1 MGKST
6 LFNALTAS
14 KNAEAANFPFCTIDP
29 NIGIVDV
36 VDERLDK
43 LTELSKSKKKIY
55 TNITF
60 VDIAGLVKGAS
71 KGEGLGNKFLSH
83 IREVDAIIHLVRC
96 FDSEKITHVNSKI
109 NPVEDLETI
118 KTEIILSDIDII
130 QKKLEKGKKKLL
142 EEKQI
147 KILEEKLNQLNEGK
161 EIFINGS
168 DEKKFLSSLGLLS
181 IKPKII
187 VCNVDEESLA
197 NGNAFTKEVQNK
209 YSNEKVVTI
218 CADIEDQI
226 MGLDNSER
234 ETFMKEIGLNK
245 TGLNQLIKE
254 GYELLNLDTFFTSGP
269 EESRAWTV
277 EKNTPAPKAASVIHT
292 DFEKKF
298 LTTLGLLSIKP
309 KIIVCNVDEE
319 SLATGNAFTEDVKR
333 KYTAEKIVTI
343 CADIE
348 DQIMGLDNNERE
360 TFMKEIGLNKT
371 GLNQLIKEGYD
382 LLNLDTFF
390 TSGPEE
396 SRAWTIEKN
405 TLAPQAASVIHT
417 DFEKNFIRAEAVT
430 CEDFIKFGSAEKC
443 KENGKLRI
451 EGKDYIVKDGDVLYF
466 RVNP

>member
-1 MGKST
+1 MGFKCGIVGLPNVGKST

-14 KNAEAANFPFCTIDP
+14 KNAEAANFPFCTINP

-43 LTELSKSKKKIY
+43 LTKLSNSKKKIY

-83 IREVDAIIHLVRC
+83 IKEVDAIIHLVRC
-96 FDSEKITHVNSKI
+96 FESDKITHVNSKI
-109 NPVEDLETI
+109 NPVEDLEII
-118 KTEIILSDIDII
+118 KTEIILSDLDII

-142 EEKQI
+142 EEKEV
-147 KILEEKLNQLNEGK
+147 KILEDKLKQLNDSK
-161 EIFINGS
+161 EVVAN
-168 DEKKFLSSLGLLS
+168 DKEEEKFLTTLGLLS

-197 NGNAFTKEVQNK
+197 KGNSFTESVKKN
-209 YSNEKVVTI
+209 YSEEKVVTI

-234 ETFMKEIGLNK
+234 ETFMNEIGLNK
-245 TGLNQLIKE
+245 TGLNKLIKE

-292 DFEKKF
+292 DFEK
-298 LTTLGLLSIKP
+298 
-309 KIIVCNVDEE
+309 
-319 SLATGNAFTEDVKR
+319 
-333 KYTAEKIVTI
+333 
-343 CADIE
+343 
-348 DQIMGLDNNERE
+348 
-360 TFMKEIGLNKT
+360 
-371 GLNQLIKEGYD
+371 
-382 LLNLDTFF
+382 
-390 TSGPEE
+390 
-396 SRAWTIEKN
+396 
-405 TLAPQAASVIHT
+405 
-417 DFEKNFIRAEAVT
+417 NFIRAETVT
-430 CEDFIKFGSAEKC
+430 CEDFIKYGSAEKC

>member
-1 MGKST
+1 MGFKCGIVGLPNVGKST

-36 VDERLDK
+36 IDERLDQLAK
-43 LTELSKSKKKIY
+43 LSNSKKKVY

-109 NPVEDLETI
+109 SPSSDLETI
-118 KTEIILSDIDII
+118 KTEIVLSDLDIV

-142 EEKQI
+142 EDKEI
-147 KILEEKLNQLNEGK
+147 KILEEKLNQLDKNQEIKINNE
-161 EIFINGS
+161 EEN
-168 DEKKFLSSLGLLS
+168 KFLSSIGLLS

-187 VCNVDEESLA
+187 VCNVDEENLSK
-197 NGNAFTKEVQNK
+197 GNQYTEEVQNK
-209 YSNEKVVTI
+209 YPNEKIIKI
-218 CADIEDQI
+218 CADIEDQLS
-226 MGLDNSER
+226 GLDKNEK
-234 ETFMKEIGLNK
+234 EAFM
-245 TGLNQLIKE
+245 Q
-254 GYELLNLDTFFTSGP
+254 D
-269 EESRAWTV
+269 
-277 EKNTPAPKAASVIHT
+277 
-292 DFEKKF
+292 
-298 LTTLGLLSIKP
+298 
-309 KIIVCNVDEE
+309 
-319 SLATGNAFTEDVKR
+319 
-333 KYTAEKIVTI
+333 
-343 CADIE
+343 
-348 DQIMGLDNNERE
+348 
-360 TFMKEIGLNKT
+360 IGLNKT

-382 LLNLDTFF
+382 LLKLDTFF

-396 SRAWTIEKN
+396 SRAWTVRKN
-405 TLAPQAASVIHT
+405 TIAPKAASVIHT
-417 DFEKNFIRAEAVT
+417 DFEKNFIRAEAVS
-430 CEDFIKFGSAEKC
+430 CEDFIKYGSAEKC

>member
-1 MGKST
+1 MGFKCGIVGLPNVGKST

-36 VDERLDK
+36 IDERLDK
-43 LTELSKSKKKIY
+43 LTKLSNSKKKTY

-96 FDSEKITHVNSKI
+96 FESDKITHVNSKI

-118 KTEIILSDIDII
+118 KTEIILSDIDIV

-142 EEKQI
+142 QEKEV
-147 KILEEKLNQLNEGK
+147 KILEEKLK
-161 EIFINGS
+161 
-168 DEKKFLSSLGLLS
+168 
-181 IKPKII
+181 
-187 VCNVDEESLA
+187 
-197 NGNAFTKEVQNK
+197 
-209 YSNEKVVTI
+209 
-218 CADIEDQI
+218 
-226 MGLDNSER
+226 
-234 ETFMKEIGLNK
+234 
-245 TGLNQLIKE
+245 
-254 GYELLNLDTFFTSGP
+254 LLNSGD
-269 EESRAWTV
+269 EAIS
-277 EKNTPAPKAASVIHT
+277 K
-292 DFEKKF
+292 DGFEKKF

-319 SLATGNAFTEDVKR
+319 SLAKGNSFTEDVKR
-333 KYTAEKIVTI
+333 KYPNEKIVTI

-396 SRAWTIEKN
+396 SRAWTVEKN

>member
-1 MGKST
+1 MGFKCGIVGLPNVGKST
-6 LFNALTAS
+6 LFNVLTAS

-36 VDERLDK
+36 IDDRLDQ
-43 LTELSKSKKKIY
+43 LSKLSNSKKKIY

-96 FDSEKITHVNSKI
+96 FESDQITHVNSKI

-118 KTEIILSDIDII
+118 KTEIILSDIDVI
-130 QKKLEKGKKKLL
+130 QKKLDKGKKKLL
-142 EEKQI
+142 DEKEI
-147 KILEEKLNQLNEGK
+147 KILEEKLSQLNEGNEVTSNDQA
-161 EIFINGS
+161 EI
-168 DEKKFLSSLGLLS
+168 KFLSNLGLLS

-197 NGNAFTKEVQNK
+197 EGNIFTKSIKEAHP
-209 YSNEKVVTI
+209 NEKIVTI

-226 MGLDNSER
+226 MGLDNNER
-234 ETFMKEIGLNK
+234 ETFMKEIGLSK

-277 EKNTPAPKAASVIHT
+277 K
-292 DFEKKF
+292 
-298 LTTLGLLSIKP
+298 
-309 KIIVCNVDEE
+309 
-319 SLATGNAFTEDVKR
+319 
-333 KYTAEKIVTI
+333 
-343 CADIE
+343 
-348 DQIMGLDNNERE
+348 
-360 TFMKEIGLNKT
+360 
-371 GLNQLIKEGYD
+371 
-382 LLNLDTFF
+382 
-390 TSGPEE
+390 
-396 SRAWTIEKN
+396 KN
-405 TLAPQAASVIHT
+405 TLAPKAASVIHT
-417 DFEKNFIRAEAVT
+417 DFEKNFIRAETVT
-430 CEDFIKFGSAEKC
+430 CEDFIKYGSAEKC

>member
-1 MGKST
+1 MGFKCGIVGLPNVGKST

-36 VDERLDK
+36 IDDRLDQ
-43 LTELSKSKKKIY
+43 LSKLSNSKKKIY

-96 FDSEKITHVNSKI
+96 FESDQITHVNSKI

-118 KTEIILSDIDII
+118 KTEIILSDIDVI
-130 QKKLEKGKKKLL
+130 QKKLDKGKKKLL
-142 EEKQI
+142 DEKEI
-147 KILEEKLNQLNEGK
+147 KILEEKLSQLNEGNEVTSDDQT
-161 EIFINGS
+161 EI
-168 DEKKFLSSLGLLS
+168 KFLSSLGLLS

-197 NGNAFTKEVQNK
+197 EGNVFTKSIKEAHP
-209 YSNEKVVTI
+209 NEKVVTI

-226 MGLDNSER
+226 MGLDNNER
-234 ETFMKEIGLNK
+234 ETFMKEIGLSK

-277 EKNTPAPKAASVIHT
+277 K
-292 DFEKKF
+292 
-298 LTTLGLLSIKP
+298 
-309 KIIVCNVDEE
+309 
-319 SLATGNAFTEDVKR
+319 
-333 KYTAEKIVTI
+333 
-343 CADIE
+343 
-348 DQIMGLDNNERE
+348 
-360 TFMKEIGLNKT
+360 
-371 GLNQLIKEGYD
+371 
-382 LLNLDTFF
+382 
-390 TSGPEE
+390 
-396 SRAWTIEKN
+396 KN
-405 TLAPQAASVIHT
+405 TLAPKAASVIHT
-417 DFEKNFIRAEAVT
+417 DFEKNFIRAETVT
-430 CEDFIKFGSAEKC
+430 CEDFIKYGSAEKC

>member
-1 MGKST
+1 MGFKCGIVGLPNVGKST

-36 VDERLDK
+36 VDERLDQLAK
-43 LTELSKSKKKIY
+43 LSSSKKKIY

-109 NPVEDLETI
+109 SPSSDLETI
-118 KTEIILSDIDII
+118 KTEIVLSDLDIV

-142 EEKQI
+142 QDKEI
-147 KILEEKLNQLNEGK
+147 KILEEKLNQLDKNQEVKINNE
-161 EIFINGS
+161 EEN
-168 DEKKFLSSLGLLS
+168 KFLSNIGLLS

-187 VCNVDEESLA
+187 VCNVDEENLSK
-197 NGNAFTKEVQNK
+197 GNQYTEEVQNK
-209 YSNEKVVTI
+209 YPNEKIIKI
-218 CADIEDQI
+218 CADIEDQLS
-226 MGLDNSER
+226 GLDKNEK
-234 ETFMKEIGLNK
+234 EAFM
-245 TGLNQLIKE
+245 Q
-254 GYELLNLDTFFTSGP
+254 D
-269 EESRAWTV
+269 
-277 EKNTPAPKAASVIHT
+277 
-292 DFEKKF
+292 
-298 LTTLGLLSIKP
+298 
-309 KIIVCNVDEE
+309 
-319 SLATGNAFTEDVKR
+319 
-333 KYTAEKIVTI
+333 
-343 CADIE
+343 
-348 DQIMGLDNNERE
+348 
-360 TFMKEIGLNKT
+360 IGLNKT

-382 LLNLDTFF
+382 LLKLDTFF

-396 SRAWTIEKN
+396 SRAWTVRKN
-405 TLAPQAASVIHT
+405 TIAPKAASVIHT
-417 DFEKNFIRAEAVT
+417 DFEKNFIRAEAVS
-430 CEDFIKFGSAEKC
+430 CEDFIKYGSAEKC

>member
-1 MGKST
+1 MGFKCGIVGLPNVGKST

-36 VDERLDK
+36 IDKRLDK
-43 LTELSKSKKKIY
+43 LTKLSNSKKKIY

-96 FDSEKITHVNSKI
+96 FESDKITHVNSKI

-118 KTEIILSDIDII
+118 KTEIILSDLDII

-142 EEKQI
+142 QEKEI
-147 KILEEKLNQLNEGK
+147 KILEEKLN
-161 EIFINGS
+161 
-168 DEKKFLSSLGLLS
+168 
-181 IKPKII
+181 
-187 VCNVDEESLA
+187 
-197 NGNAFTKEVQNK
+197 
-209 YSNEKVVTI
+209 
-218 CADIEDQI
+218 
-226 MGLDNSER
+226 
-234 ETFMKEIGLNK
+234 
-245 TGLNQLIKE
+245 
-254 GYELLNLDTFFTSGP
+254 LLNAGN
-269 EESRAWTV
+269 E
-277 EKNTPAPKAASVIHT
+277 ASIN
-292 DFEKKF
+292 DEFEKKF

-319 SLATGNAFTEDVKR
+319 SLATGNAFTENVKR
-333 KYTAEKIVTI
+333 EYTAEKIVTI

-396 SRAWTIEKN
+396 SRAWTVKKN

>member
-1 MGKST
+1 MGFKCGIVGLPNVGKST

-36 VDERLDK
+36 IDDRLDQ
-43 LTELSKSKKKIY
+43 LSKLSNSKKRIY

-96 FDSEKITHVNSKI
+96 FESDQITHVNSKI

-118 KTEIILSDIDII
+118 KTEIILSDIDVI
-130 QKKLEKGKKKLL
+130 QKKLDKGKKKLL
-142 EEKQI
+142 DEKEI
-147 KILEEKLNQLNEGK
+147 KILEEKLSQLNEGNEVTSNDQT
-161 EIFINGS
+161 EI
-168 DEKKFLSSLGLLS
+168 KFLSSLGLLS

-197 NGNAFTKEVQNK
+197 EGNIFTKSIKEAHP
-209 YSNEKVVTI
+209 NEKIVTI

-226 MGLDNSER
+226 MGLDNNER
-234 ETFMKEIGLNK
+234 ETFMKEIGLSK

-277 EKNTPAPKAASVIHT
+277 K
-292 DFEKKF
+292 
-298 LTTLGLLSIKP
+298 
-309 KIIVCNVDEE
+309 
-319 SLATGNAFTEDVKR
+319 
-333 KYTAEKIVTI
+333 
-343 CADIE
+343 
-348 DQIMGLDNNERE
+348 
-360 TFMKEIGLNKT
+360 
-371 GLNQLIKEGYD
+371 
-382 LLNLDTFF
+382 
-390 TSGPEE
+390 
-396 SRAWTIEKN
+396 KN
-405 TLAPQAASVIHT
+405 TLAPKAASVIHT
-417 DFEKNFIRAEAVT
+417 DFEKNFIRAETVT
-430 CEDFIKFGSAEKC
+430 CEDFIKYGSAEKC

>member
-1 MGKST
+1 MGFKCGIVGLPNVGKST

-36 VDERLDK
+36 IDERLDQLAK
-43 LTELSKSKKKIY
+43 LSSSKKKIY

-109 NPVEDLETI
+109 SPSSDLETI
-118 KTEIILSDIDII
+118 KTEIVLSDLDIV

-142 EEKQI
+142 EDKEK
-147 KILEEKLNQLNEGK
+147 KILEEKLNQLDKNQEVKINNE
-161 EIFINGS
+161 EEN
-168 DEKKFLSSLGLLS
+168 KFLSSIGLLS

-187 VCNVDEESLA
+187 VCNVDEENLSK
-197 NGNAFTKEVQNK
+197 GNQYTEEVQNK
-209 YSNEKVVTI
+209 YPNEKIIKI
-218 CADIEDQI
+218 CADIEDQLS
-226 MGLDNSER
+226 GLDKNEK
-234 ETFMKEIGLNK
+234 EAFM
-245 TGLNQLIKE
+245 Q
-254 GYELLNLDTFFTSGP
+254 D
-269 EESRAWTV
+269 
-277 EKNTPAPKAASVIHT
+277 
-292 DFEKKF
+292 
-298 LTTLGLLSIKP
+298 
-309 KIIVCNVDEE
+309 
-319 SLATGNAFTEDVKR
+319 
-333 KYTAEKIVTI
+333 
-343 CADIE
+343 
-348 DQIMGLDNNERE
+348 
-360 TFMKEIGLNKT
+360 IGLNKT

-382 LLNLDTFF
+382 LLKLDTFF

-396 SRAWTIEKN
+396 SRAWTVRKN
-405 TLAPQAASVIHT
+405 TIAPKAASVIHT
-417 DFEKNFIRAEAVT
+417 DFEKNFIRAEAVS
-430 CEDFIKFGSAEKC
+430 CEDFIKYGSAEKC

>member
-1 MGKST
+1 MGFKCGIVGLPNVGKST

-36 VDERLDK
+36 VDERLNQ
-43 LTELSKSKKKIY
+43 LSKLSNSKKKIY

-96 FDSEKITHVNSKI
+96 FESDKITHVNSKI

-130 QKKLEKGKKKLL
+130 QKKLDKVKKKLL
-142 EEKQI
+142 NEKEN
-147 KILEEKLNQLNEGK
+147 KILEEKLDQLNQGLEIKTNNK
-161 EIFINGS
+161 EDN
-168 DEKKFLSSLGLLS
+168 KFLSSLGLLS

-187 VCNVDEESLA
+187 VCNVDEESLV
-197 NGNAFTKEVQNK
+197 K
-209 YSNEKVVTI
+209 
-218 CADIEDQI
+218 
-226 MGLDNSER
+226 
-234 ETFMKEIGLNK
+234 
-245 TGLNQLIKE
+245 
-254 GYELLNLDTFFTSGP
+254 
-269 EESRAWTV
+269 
-277 EKNTPAPKAASVIHT
+277 
-292 DFEKKF
+292 
-298 LTTLGLLSIKP
+298 
-309 KIIVCNVDEE
+309 
-319 SLATGNAFTEDVKR
+319 GNAFTENVKN
-333 KYTAEKIVTI
+333 KHPNEKVVTI

-360 TFMKEIGLNKT
+360 TFMQEIGLNKT

-396 SRAWTIEKN
+396 SRAWTVRKN
-405 TLAPQAASVIHT
+405 TPAPKAASVIHT
-417 DFEKNFIRAEAVT
+417 DFEKNFIRAETVS
-430 CEDFIKFGSAEKC
+430 CEDFIKYGSAEKC
-443 KENGKLRI
+443 KESGKLRV

>member
-1 MGKST
+1 MGFKCGIVGLPNVGKST

-36 VDERLDK
+36 IDKRLDQ
-43 LTELSKSKKKIY
+43 LSKLSSSKKKIY

-96 FDSEKITHVNSKI
+96 FESDQITHVNSKI

-118 KTEIILSDIDII
+118 KTEIILSDIDVI
-130 QKKLEKGKKKLL
+130 QKKLDKGKKKLL
-142 EEKQI
+142 DEKEI
-147 KILEEKLNQLNEGK
+147 KILEEKLSQLNEGN
-161 EIFINGS
+161 EIAS
-168 DEKKFLSSLGLLS
+168 DDQTEISFLSSLGLLS

-197 NGNAFTKEVQNK
+197 KGNIFTKSIKDTHPND
-209 YSNEKVVTI
+209 KVVTI

-226 MGLDNSER
+226 MGLDNNER
-234 ETFMKEIGLNK
+234 ETFMKEIGLSK

-277 EKNTPAPKAASVIHT
+277 K
-292 DFEKKF
+292 
-298 LTTLGLLSIKP
+298 
-309 KIIVCNVDEE
+309 
-319 SLATGNAFTEDVKR
+319 
-333 KYTAEKIVTI
+333 
-343 CADIE
+343 
-348 DQIMGLDNNERE
+348 
-360 TFMKEIGLNKT
+360 
-371 GLNQLIKEGYD
+371 
-382 LLNLDTFF
+382 
-390 TSGPEE
+390 
-396 SRAWTIEKN
+396 KN
-405 TLAPQAASVIHT
+405 TLAPKAASVIHT
-417 DFEKNFIRAEAVT
+417 DFEKNFIRAETVT
-430 CEDFIKFGSAEKC
+430 CEDFIKYGSAEKC

>member
-1 MGKST
+1 MGFKCGIVGLPNVGKST

-36 VDERLDK
+36 VDERLDS
-43 LTELSKSKKKIY
+43 LSKLSNSKKKIY

-71 KGEGLGNKFLSH
+71 KGEGLGNKFLAH

-96 FDSEKITHVNSKI
+96 FESEKITHVNSEI
-109 NPVEDLETI
+109 NPIRDLEII

-142 EEKQI
+142 KEKEI
-147 KILEEKLNQLNEGK
+147 SILEDKLKLLNKGEDIIGDNDEG
-161 EIFINGS
+161 N
-168 DEKKFLSSLGLLS
+168 KFLSSIGLLS

-187 VCNVDEESLA
+187 VCNVDEESVST
-197 NGNAFTKEVQNK
+197 GNK
-209 YSNEKVVTI
+209 YTKSVKDNHSEEKVVII

-226 MGLDNSER
+226 MGLDKNER
-234 ETFMKEIGLNK
+234 ESFMKE
-245 TGLNQLIKE
+245 
-254 GYELLNLDTFFTSGP
+254 
-269 EESRAWTV
+269 V
-277 EKNTPAPKAASVIHT
+277 
-292 DFEKKF
+292 
-298 LTTLGLLSIKP
+298 
-309 KIIVCNVDEE
+309 
-319 SLATGNAFTEDVKR
+319 
-333 KYTAEKIVTI
+333 
-343 CADIE
+343 
-348 DQIMGLDNNERE
+348 
-360 TFMKEIGLNKT
+360 GLNKT

-396 SRAWTIEKN
+396 SRAWTVKKN
-405 TLAPQAASVIHT
+405 TLAPKAASVIHT

-430 CEDFIKFGSAEKC
+430 CADFIKFGSSEKC

-451 EGKDYIVKDGDVLYF
+451 EGKDYVVKDGDVLYF